1 MISTKLQ
8 QYLDESG
15 LRYTRRSHRTAY
27 TSLEVAESLHVPG
40 REFVKSVMLK
50 ADNEAL
56 VMAVLSATETVNLDI
71 LREEIGCDVLRLATE
86 DEFSDSF
93 PTCKPGAIPPFGNL
107 FGITVYCDADLS
119 ESREIEFNAGTYDET
134 IRMTFADYRLL
145 VHPMIRHFAQPYR
158 EGVQRLAA

>member
-15 LRYTRRSHRTAY
+15 VRYTRRSHRTAY
-27 TSLEVAESLHVPG
+27 TALEVAESLHIPG

-56 VMAVLSATETVNLDI
+56 IMAVLSATETVNLDI
-71 LREEIGCDVLRLATE
+71 LHEQIGCGVLRLATE

-107 FGITVYCDADLS
+107 FGIPVYCEATLA
-119 ESREIEFNAGTYDET
+119 ESREIEFNAGAYDET
-134 IRMTFADYRLL
+134 IRIAFAEYRRL
-145 VHPMIRHFAQPYR
+145 VHPMILHFAQSYS